1 MRERLVAVRA
11 SVADIVNGT
20 YSEDDGPK
28 IVSPFG
34 VELRRVVLVGVVVDQ
49 YSGQGNFATVTI
61 DDGTETIRAK
71 AWGAESSALEKVAP
85 NTLVTIIGKVR
96 QYDNEVYIV
105 PEIVRELTDSN
116 YITLHKLERL
126 RAMITRSGVST
137 GEASSAEED
146 VIGTA
151 ISVEARPAV
160 TTSGAPTSVEDTSS
174 ELKSK
179 QILQFIQK
187 HAKPD
192 GVSIEDIVSFFEK
205 KGHSKSQIQLKV
217 IDLQGEDRIREVK
230 VGRYVL
236 TDA

>member
-1 MRERLVAVRA
+1 MRERLVAIRA
-11 SVADIVNGT
+11 SVADIINGT

-34 VELRRVVLVGVVVDQ
+34 VELRRVVIIGVVINH
-49 YSGQGNFATVTI
+49 YSGQSSFASVTI

-71 AWGAESSALEKVAP
+71 AWGAESVALEKVAP
-85 NTLVTIIGKVR
+85 NTLVMIVGKVR

-116 YITLHKLERL
+116 YMTLHKLERL
-126 RAMITRSGVST
+126 KAMLTRSGIST
-137 GEASSAEED
+137 AETSLGEED
-146 VIGTA
+146 VIGTVV
-151 ISVEARPAV
+151 SVETKPV
-160 TTSGAPTSVEDTSS
+160 VGTLETPDTVDNKSSG
-174 ELKSK
+174 LKPK

-192 GVSIEDIVSFFEK
+192 GVPIEDIVAFFEA

-236 TDA
+236 TDT

>member
-1 MRERLVAVRA
+1 MRERLIAVRT

-28 IVSPFG
+28 VVSPFG
-34 VELRRVVLVGVVVDQ
+34 VELRRVVLIGVIVNQ
-49 YSGQGNFATVTI
+49 YTGQGNYAHVTI

-71 AWGAESSALEKVAP
+71 AWGAESVSLEKVTP
-85 NTLVTIIGKVR
+85 NTLVMVIGKVR

-105 PEIVRELTDSN
+105 PEVVRELTDPN

-126 RAMITRSGVST
+126 RAMITRSGIST
-137 GEASSAEED
+137 AEAGPAEED

-160 TTSGAPTSVEDTSS
+160 SPSEAPVSTEDGSS
-174 ELKSK
+174 ELKSR

-192 GVSIEDIVSFFEK
+192 GVPIEDIVAFFEK
-205 KGHSKSQIQLKV
+205 KGHSKSHIQLKV

-236 TDA
+236 TDT

>member
-28 IVSPFG
+28 TVSPFG
-34 VELRRVVLVGVVVDQ
+34 VELRRVALVGVVVNH
-49 YSGQGNFATVTI
+49 YSGQGSFASVTI

-71 AWGAESSALEKVAP
+71 AWGAESAALEKVTP
-85 NTLVTIIGKVR
+85 NTLVMIIGKVR

-105 PEIVRELTDSN
+105 PEIVRELTDPN

-137 GEASSAEED
+137 AETSLAEED

-151 ISVEARPAV
+151 ISVEARPTAG
-160 TTSGAPTSVEDTSS
+160 TIEAPAIVEDSS
-174 ELKSK
+174 SGLKSK

-187 HAKPD
+187 HAKPE
-192 GVSIEDIVSFFEK
+192 GVPIEDIVTFFEK

-217 IDLQGEDRIREVK
+217 IDLQGEERIREVK

-236 TDA
+236 TDT